1 MDSHAATKAPGA
13 KTWAL
18 AWALG
23 ALCAG
28 GSTSAALRGVS
39 RPTGVSWRHD
49 GNDAF
54 GVKKTYLVGG
64 ITMENH
70 HF

>member
-1 MDSHAATKAPGA
+1 MESHAATKAPGA

-28 GSTSAALRGVS
+28 GSTSAATRRFSKAAFLGV
-39 RPTGVSWRHD
+39 TT
-49 GNDAF
+49 
-54 GVKKTYLVGG
+54 KTMPLG
-64 ITMENH
+64 
-70 HF
+70 